1 MGGASISKLCK
12 DFTLKSTCISNCC
25 SDKSKNDVVIEEPKE
40 KPHKHHK
47 HHKHK
52 HKHHTETDIVG

>member
-1 MGGASISKLCK
+1 MGSQVSKLCK

-25 SDKSKNDVVIEEPKE
+25 SDKSKNDVMIEEPKE
-40 KPHKHHK
+40 KPHKHK

-52 HKHHTETDIVG
+52 HKHHHTETDIVG

>member
-1 MGGASISKLCK
+1 MGSQVSKLCK

-47 HHKHK
+47 HKHK